1 MTQRPRYELLADQLL
16 EQITSGEL
24 PIGAR
29 LPTEF
34 VLCDEHGMSRGTVRQ
49 ALRCLEDVG
58 MISRSRAGTTVTATQ
73 PLDDYHPSAGTPKEI
88 MDLVRSTKL
97 WRPSTMEVV
106 LDKRLAKRLGVD
118 SGSRWYL
125 LAGPLV
131 AKRDPTKILC
141 WSEHYH
147 RDLASQDRFRRGNYN
162 LKTVASATLE
172 QVVTAEPMRE
182 DLAAALDAEPASAAL
197 VVRRTHR
204 DAEGVV
210 IKVSLHTHRG
220 DRYKITTTFQG
231 VSDLA

>member
-1 MTQRPRYELLADQLL
+1 LLADQLL
-16 EQITSGEL
+16 EQITRGEL

-34 VLCDEHGMSRGTVRQ
+34 ELCDEHGMSRGTVRQ

-162 LKTVASATLE
+162 LKTVAAATLE

>member
-1 MTQRPRYELLADQLL
+1 VTQRPRYELLADHLL
-16 EQITSGEL
+16 EQITSGKL

-34 VLCDEHGMSRGTVRQ
+34 ELCDEHGMSRGTVRQ

-97 WRPSTMEVV
+97 WRPSSTEVV
-106 LDKRLAKRLGVD
+106 LDKRLARRLGVD

-162 LKTVASATLE
+162 LETVASVTLE

-204 DAEGVV
+204 DAEGVA

-220 DRYKITTTFQG
+220 DRYKITTTYQS
-231 VSDLA
+231 VADLA

>member
-1 MTQRPRYELLADQLL
+1 VTQRPRYELLADDLL
-16 EQITSGEL
+16 AQITSGKL

-29 LPTEF
+29 LPSEF
-34 VLCDEHGMSRGTVRQ
+34 ELCDEHGMSRGTVRE

-58 MISRSRAGTTVTATQ
+58 MISRSRAGTTVIATQ

-97 WRPSTMEVV
+97 RRPSTTEVV
-106 LDKRLAKRLGVD
+106 LDRRQAKRLGVA
-118 SGSRWYL
+118 SGSHWYL

-131 AKRDPTKILC
+131 AKGDPTKILC

-147 RDLASQDRFRRGNYN
+147 GDLEGQERFRRGNYN
-162 LKTVASATLE
+162 LTTVASTTLE
-172 QVVTAEPMRE
+172 QVVSAEPMRE
-182 DLAAALDAEPASAAL
+182 DIAAVLGAEPGSAAL

-204 DAEGVV
+204 DAEGVA

-220 DRYKITTTFQG
+220 DQHTITTTFRG
-231 VSDLA
+231 VSDLV

>member
-1 MTQRPRYELLADQLL
+1 
-16 EQITSGEL
+16 
-24 PIGAR
+24 
-29 LPTEF
+29 
-34 VLCDEHGMSRGTVRQ
+34 
-49 ALRCLEDVG
+49 

-162 LKTVASATLE
+162 LKTVAAATLE

>member
-1 MTQRPRYELLADQLL
+1 MTQRPRYELLADHLL
-16 EQITSGEL
+16 GQITSGEL

-29 LPTEF
+29 MPSEF
-34 VLCDEHGMSRGTVRQ
+34 ELCDEHGMSRGTVRQ

-73 PLDDYHPSAGTPKEI
+73 PLDDYQPSAGTPKEI

-97 WRPSTMEVV
+97 WRPSRTEVV
-106 LDKRLAKRLGVD
+106 LDKQLARRLGVA
-118 SGSRWYL
+118 SGSQWYV

-131 AKRDPTKILC
+131 AKRDPTRILC

-147 RDLASQDRFRRGNYN
+147 RDLAGQEQFRRGDYN
-162 LKTVASATLE
+162 LQAVASATLE
-172 QVVTAEPMRE
+172 QVVTAEPMPD
-182 DLAAALDAEPASAAL
+182 DLAATLGAESGSAAL

-204 DAEGVV
+204 DDEGAA

-220 DRYKITTTFQG
+220 DRYRITTIFEG
-231 VSDLA
+231 VSDLV

>member
-1 MTQRPRYELLADQLL
+1 MLADHLL
-16 EQITSGEL
+16 TQIASGTL

-29 LPTEF
+29 LPSELE
-34 VLCDEHGMSRGTVRQ
+34 LCDEHGMSRGTVRQ

-88 MDLVRSTKL
+88 MDLARSTKL
-97 WRPSTMEVV
+97 WRPSTTEVV
-106 LDKRLAKRLGVD
+106 LDKRLARRLGVD

-147 RDLASQDRFRRGNYN
+147 RDLASQERFRRGNYN

>member
-1 MTQRPRYELLADQLL
+1 VTQRPRYELLADHLL
-16 EQITSGEL
+16 AQITSGKL

-29 LPTEF
+29 LPSEHD
-34 VLCDEHGMSRGTVRQ
+34 LCDEYGMSRGTVRQ
-49 ALRCLEDVG
+49 ALQGLEDVG

-97 WRPSTMEVV
+97 RRPSTTEVV

-118 SGSRWYL
+118 VGSHWYL

-131 AKRDPTKILC
+131 PKRDPTKVLC

-147 RDLASQDRFRRGNYN
+147 RDLASQDRFRRGNYT
-162 LKTVASATLE
+162 LETVASTTLE

-182 DLAAALDAEPASAAL
+182 DLAAALGVEPASAAL

-210 IKVSLHTHRG
+210 MKVSLHTHRG
-220 DRYKITTTFQG
+220 DRYRITTTFQG
-231 VSDLA
+231 VSDLV